1 MNALREQLAQV
12 RQKPPTQGA
21 ALEALAASSKTNELE
36 KLARRAL
43 AVGNS
48 LNKSHGV
55 YKHATLGWQNYLKSK
70 PVNVRT
76 GAQLDAVLLI
86 LRDVRQEM
94 H

>member
-55 YKHATLGWQNYLKSK
+55 YKRDMPPWAGRITSSTSQSTCVLGHSWTRFCSY
-70 PVNVRT
+70 
-76 GAQLDAVLLI
+76 
-86 LRDVRQEM
+86 
-94 H
+94 

>member
-55 YKHATLGWQNYLKSK
+55 SSKAPDSLTQYILQKS
-70 PVNVRT
+70 PR
-76 GAQLDAVLLI
+76 
-86 LRDVRQEM
+86 
-94 H
+94 

>member
-43 AVGNS
+43 GNS

-55 YKHATLGWQNYLKSK
+55 NAYATLGWQNYLKYK

>member
-55 YKHATLGWQNYLKSK
+55 YTVSYTHLTLPTICS
-70 PVNVRT
+70 V
-76 GAQLDAVLLI
+76 
-86 LRDVRQEM
+86 
-94 H
+94 